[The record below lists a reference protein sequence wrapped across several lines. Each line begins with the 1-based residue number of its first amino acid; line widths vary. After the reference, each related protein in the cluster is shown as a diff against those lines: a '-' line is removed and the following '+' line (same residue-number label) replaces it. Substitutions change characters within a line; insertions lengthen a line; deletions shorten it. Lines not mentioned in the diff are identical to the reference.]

1 MDIYWWYQCCRCGNR
16 EKIALYD
23 DRPGMNAGLE
33 RGHICERCNGRGPF
47 KKDGRALSDDET
59 SPILLLID
67 ATLEEIDAI
76 EPWPTEDAFGEPEVR
91 SSDVAFRFKDQARK
105 TLFAMCRDRES
116 VLHQGKPSAVREVLA
131 DMEIFKGYCGYARFI
146 GPNWS
151 EAMTSPPRRVLPENV
166 GLYPRVVLIPVAIL
180 DKYSSGS
187 PFSSSPVWL
196 IHCWNATAK
205 HWHIET
211 EPAFR
216 QVLAS
221 VEESELSRASHWH
234 YCSPDVYPL
243 PAEVEREILTFGP
256 KGVMAELKPGVMVQV
271 GDVLG
276 WEVESQLEFTLRA
289 TDRET
294 GQTIVQRLD
303 LGDRWTG
310 WVDLPRV
317 GEGGVVTPLE
327 VQKVM
332 NTQAHITSFL
342 SRFRWGIKA
351 VFGRWINGAERGVV
365 STAKLTATSHTY
377 LVDDPGA
384 EYMCMFCR
392 RPIGPRSAVQFVEQD
407 GVSYVYC
414 CTEHVGR
421 RRVSRRGDAPDD
433 LYDCSMCGKFIG
445 TSENI
450 QGFDKHGRVYC
461 SSKCDSDAFSH
472 PSRDWDDRDSY

>member
-47 KKDGRALSDDET
+47 KKDGLALSDDEVA
-59 SPILLLID
+59 SIPVLIK

-105 TLFAMCRDRES
+105 ALFAMCRDRG
-116 VLHQGKPSAVREVLA
+116 VLHQGKPAAVREVLA
-131 DMEIFKGYCGYARFI
+131 GMEIFNGYHGYARFI

-151 EAMTSPPRRVLPENV
+151 EAMTSPPRRVLPESV
-166 GLYPRVVLIPVAIL
+166 GLYPRVVLIPVEIS
-180 DKYSSGS
+180 DKYSFGS

-196 IHCWNATAK
+196 IHCWNATSK

-243 PAEVEREILTFGP
+243 PAEAEEETLIFGP
-256 KGVMAELKPGVMVQV
+256 EVVLAELQPGAVVQV

-294 GQTIVQRLD
+294 GETIVQWFD
-303 LGDRWTG
+303 LGGRWAG
-310 WVDLPRV
+310 WVALP
-317 GEGGVVTPLE
+317 GLGKGGVVTTLE
-327 VQKVM
+327 TQKMM
-332 NTQAHITSFL
+332 NTPTHTTSFW

-351 VFGRWINGAERGVV
+351 IFGRWRTGKEVEIMDTPKQEK
-365 STAKLTATSHTY
+365 TKHTY
-377 LVDDPGA
+377 LVDDPEA
-384 EYMCMFCR
+384 DYMCMFCR
-392 RPIGPRSAVQFVEQD
+392 MPIGPRSAVQFIEQEV
-407 GVSYVYC
+407 GSYVYML
-414 CTEHVGR
+414 HR
-421 RRVSRRGDAPDD
+421 A
-433 LYDCSMCGKFIG
+433 CG
-445 TSENI
+445 
-450 QGFDKHGRVYC
+450 
-461 SSKCDSDAFSH
+461 
-472 PSRDWDDRDSY
+472 